1 MSTTNMPK
9 CRQCRRE
16 GSKLFLKG
24 EKCENKCT
32 FVKRGYVPGQH
43 GLSRRRKPSDFSIM
57 LREKQKVKRIYG
69 MQEKQFSNYFKKASG
84 RDGVTGENLLLI
96 LESRLDNVV
105 YRMGFAP
112 SRAAARQLVSHG
124 TMSVNGRRT
133 TIPSRLLKAGDEIAV
148 LPGKVK
154 AVNFE
159 KIKESKQNADYTW
172 VEADLKNLKGVYK
185 GSPIREQ
192 LDSEINEQLIVE
204 FYSK

>member
-1 MSTTNMPK
+1 MSAGLPK

-16 GSKLFLKG
+16 GAKLFLKG
-24 EKCENKCT
+24 EKCDTKCT

-43 GLSRRRKPSDFSIM
+43 GLSRRRKPSDYSVM

-69 MQEKQFSNYFKKASG
+69 MQEKQFANYFEKASSRPG
-84 RDGVTGENLLLI
+84 ITGENLLYI

-105 YRMGFAP
+105 YRMGFAT
-112 SRAAARQLVSHG
+112 SRSQARQLVSHG
-124 TMSVNGRRT
+124 ILSVNGRRT
-133 TIPSRLLKAGDEIAV
+133 TIPSRILKPGDEIAV
-148 LPGKVK
+148 LPGKQGSTY
-154 AVNFE
+154 FE
-159 KIKESKQNADYTW
+159 KVKESKTPAENTW

-185 GSPIREQ
+185 NAPIREQ

>member
-16 GSKLFLKG
+16 GAKLFLKG
-24 EKCENKCT
+24 EKCEIKCT

-43 GLSRRRKPSDFSIM
+43 GLSRRRKPSDYSVM

-69 MQEKQFSNYFKKASG
+69 MQEKQFSNYFKKASSKE
-84 RDGVTGENLLLI
+84 GVTGENLLTI

-112 SRAAARQLVSHG
+112 SRAGARQMVSHG
-124 TMSVNGRRT
+124 IFSVNGRRT

-148 LPGKVK
+148 LPGKAK
-154 AVNFE
+154 STYFE
-159 KIKESKQNADYTW
+159 KIKESKQNSDHTW

-185 GSPIREQ
+185 NSPIREQ
-192 LDSEINEQLIVE
+192 LDPEINEQLIVE